1 METVEEFCQGQRW
14 NRLTENN
21 REAIAQSLGSLPDGL
36 LAEKHFT
43 KRFDLL
49 CLKLQ
54 LAILNLTRDFEA
66 LRDKVR
72 DLGDRLEQ
80 KANIPMV
87 AQKLELIVEM
97 QQEEWWRDVTPE
109 IIESLRCDLRE
120 ER

>member
-1 METVEEFCQGQRW
+1 MPD
-14 NRLTENN
+14 
-21 REAIAQSLGSLPDGL
+21 SLP
-36 LAEKHFT
+36 AENHLTFM
-43 KRFDLL
+43 FDLL
-49 CLKLQ
+49 CVKLQ
-54 LAILNLTRDFEA
+54 LAILNQTSDFEL

-109 IIESLRCDLRE
+109 IIVG
-120 ER
+120 